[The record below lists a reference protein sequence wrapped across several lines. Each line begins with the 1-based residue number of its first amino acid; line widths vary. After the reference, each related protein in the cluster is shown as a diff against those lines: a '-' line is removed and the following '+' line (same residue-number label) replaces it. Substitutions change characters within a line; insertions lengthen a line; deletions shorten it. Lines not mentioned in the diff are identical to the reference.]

1 MGVNKKT
8 AIITGSGSGIGA
20 GIAKKLAQN
29 GANVVVLDLSKQGAE
44 ETARD
49 IINNGGKAIAVQADI
64 TSWPEINAAV
74 EETLHVFGTID
85 ILVNNA
91 GAIKD
96 SSILKMSE
104 QDWDLVL
111 DTCLKGSWHCCKA
124 VLGYMRSQNFGRVV
138 NITSRAWLGN
148 PGQSNYSSAKAGIVG
163 LTMSLAL
170 EFASYGI
177 TVNIVAP
184 GFIEAPMAR
193 RLPLETQQKVIN
205 AQPIKRPGRIEDV
218 ANAVL
223 FFCDDETN
231 YITGQILYV
240 DGGRHVV

>member
-1 MGVNKKT
+1 MGVSKKT
-8 AIITGSGSGIGA
+8 AMVTGAGSGIGA
-20 GIAKKLAQN
+20 GIAKKLAQQ
-29 GANVVVLDLSKQGAE
+29 GANVVVLDINRPGAE
-44 ETARD
+44 KTAGEITD
-49 IINNGGKAIAVQADI
+49 AGGKAIAVQADI
-64 TSWPEINAAV
+64 TSWPEVSAVV
-74 EETLHVFGTID
+74 EETVHLFGSID

-91 GAIKD
+91 GALKD

-104 QDWDLVL
+104 QDWDLVI
-111 DTCLKGSWHCCKA
+111 DTCLKGSWYCCKA
-124 VLGYMRSQNFGRVV
+124 VLGHMRAQNFGRVI

-163 LTMSLAL
+163 LTRSLAL

-193 RLPLETQQKVIN
+193 RLPPETQQKVIN
-205 AQPIKRPGRIEDV
+205 AQPIKRPGRVEDV

-223 FFCDDETN
+223 FFGDDQTS

>member
-8 AIITGSGSGIGA
+8 AIITGAGSGIGA
-20 GIAKKLAQN
+20 GIALKLAKK
-29 GANVVVLDLSKQGAE
+29 GADVVVLDINRPGAE
-44 ETARD
+44 KIAKE
-49 IINNGGKAIAVQADI
+49 INDTGGKAIAVQADI
-64 TSWPEINAAV
+64 TSWPEVNAVV
-74 EETLHVFGTID
+74 EETIRVFGTID

-91 GAIKD
+91 GALKD
-96 SSILKMSE
+96 SSILKMAE
-104 QDWDLVL
+104 QDWDLVI

-124 VLGYMRSQNFGRVV
+124 VLGHMRSQNFGRVI

-163 LTMSLAL
+163 LTRSLAL

-205 AQPIKRPGRIEDV
+205 AQPIKRPGRVEDV

-223 FFCDDETN
+223 FFCDDETS

-240 DGGRHVV
+240 DGGRHVI